1 MTHEPDVVVV
11 GGGFAGLS
19 AATSLAARG
28 ARVLVLEAR
37 PSLGGRASSFIDPG
51 TGEPVDNG
59 QHIVAGAYHETFE
72 FLRRIGAMQGVR
84 MQPALEL
91 EIVEP
96 DGRRSQFVCPRLPS
110 PFHLLAGLL
119 RWPALA
125 WRDRLSALRMGLR
138 RAPRPHETVRQWLEA
153 LGQTPRLIALLWEP
167 LAVAALNQP
176 IDAAAASSFATVIDR
191 ILESRATSA
200 LGLAV
205 TPLGDLYAVPA
216 RAFVEA
222 RGGGVRTGRA
232 AVIGAWPSTSL
243 SVRSG
248 DHEIWPRAVICA
260 VPWYGLRS
268 AFWPEPP
275 PLAAVFDAADRTRS
289 LPIVTV
295 NLWLD
300 RDVTHAAFV
309 GLPGRTLQW
318 VFDKRALF
326 GAGASHLSLVS
337 SGADAVVARGNDELV
352 ALALKELR
360 SACPEARDAIVR
372 RAVVVRERKA
382 TFSVAPG
389 VPARPPVRTAIP
401 GLFLAGDWIGNDLP
415 ATIEGAVTSGH
426 AAAADAAR
434 YLEL

>member
-1 MTHEPDVVVV
+1 MTREPDVVVV

-28 ARVLVLEAR
+28 ARVLVFEAR
-37 PSLGGRASSFIDPG
+37 PSLGGRASSFTDPA

-72 FLRRIGAMQGVR
+72 FLDRIGAGGGVR
-84 MQPALEL
+84 MQPGLEL
-91 EIVEP
+91 EIVDV
-96 DGRRSQFVCPRLPS
+96 DGRRSRFTCPRLPS

-119 RWPALA
+119 RWPALH
-125 WRDRLSALRMGLR
+125 WRDRLAALRMGLR
-138 RAPRPHETVRQWLEA
+138 RAPAAHETVRQWLQA

-167 LAVAALNQP
+167 LAVAALNQS

-191 ILESRATSA
+191 ILESRAASS

-205 TPLGDLYAVPA
+205 TPLTDIYAAPA

-222 RGGGVRTGRA
+222 RGGAVRTGRS
-232 AVIGAWPSTSL
+232 AVIGAWPAASL

-260 VPWYGLRS
+260 VPWYALRS

-275 PLAAVFDAADRTRS
+275 PLAAVFAAADGTPAS
-289 LPIVTV
+289 PIVTV

-300 RDVTHAAFV
+300 RDVTGAAFV

-318 VFDKRALF
+318 AFDKRLLF
-326 GAGASHLSLVS
+326 GDSASHLSLVS
-337 SGADAVVARGNDELV
+337 SGAEAVVAKSNDELV
-352 ALALKELR
+352 ELALEELR
-360 SACPEARDAIVR
+360 SACPDARDAVVR
-372 RAVVVRERKA
+372 RAVVVRER
-382 TFSVAPG
+382 
-389 VPARPPVRTAIP
+389 
-401 GLFLAGDWIGNDLP
+401 
-415 ATIEGAVTSGH
+415 
-426 AAAADAAR
+426 
-434 YLEL
+434 